1 MRILKK
7 GNINSKCLA
16 YKSLVSPIL
25 EYGAAC
31 WNQYKEGEISAL
43 DSVQM
48 KAAKFSHHTFSQI
61 WEIL

>member
-1 MRILKK
+1 MRILKRR
-7 GNINSKCLA
+7 NSNSKSLA
-16 YKSLVSPIL
+16 YTSLERPIL
-25 EYGAAC
+25 EYGAAR
-31 WNQYKEGEISAL
+31 WDPYKEGEISAL